1 MHVLS
6 LANSMTLPFSQSQNI
21 PSLCGKRVLIT
32 GAAGRLGSAAAI
44 QSFNSGATVYLTDIA
59 ADHLTRVHSSLA
71 ETDSSRVF
79 STVEDISTDQG
90 LDNLFSKIAD
100 NVKSLDCAVHC
111 AYPRSAGWGTPFED
125 LSSTNLFSDL
135 NSQLGGAILLSK
147 RIVKV
152 FQDNGGGSLVHL
164 SSVQGI
170 QAPKFSHYVGTSMTS
185 PIEYAAIKSGVI
197 SITRWLAKYYS
208 NQNIRVNCVSPG
220 GILADQPKSF
230 CDKYRDSCTNIGMLS
245 PSHVASMIVYLL
257 SSSSVAINGQNIVVD
272 DGWTL

>member
-1 MHVLS
+1 M
-6 LANSMTLPFSQSQNI
+6 NLPLSQSEHI
-21 PSLCGKRVLIT
+21 TSLSGRSILIT
-32 GAAGRLGSAAAI
+32 GAAGLLGSAAAR
-44 QSFNSGATVYLTDIA
+44 QSFDAGATVYLTDIA
-59 ADHLTRVHSSLA
+59 ADQLTRVHSSLA
-71 ETDSSRVF
+71 EVDPSRVF
-79 STVEDISTDQG
+79 SSVDDISSDQG
-90 LDNLFSKIAD
+90 IDNLFSRVTEK
-100 NVKSLDCAVHC
+100 VKFLDGAVHC
-111 AYPRSAGWGTPFED
+111 AYPRSAGWGSPFED
-125 LSSTNLFSDL
+125 LCSSNLFYDL
-135 NSQLGGAILLSK
+135 NCQLGVAILLSRK
-147 RIVKV
+147 ILKV

-164 SSVQGI
+164 SSVQGV